1 MRATFFSC
9 AAFLL
14 IVQLCVAQQDIS
26 RNSPIAWGYA
36 PSFTASSTTGTV
48 NFPSDYYGQWKI
60 LFSHPADFTPVC
72 TSEILVLA
80 ELQEEFKKLN
90 TALIV
95 ISTDGLN
102 SHIEWVKSMESISVK
117 GSKPVKIE
125 FPLVTDANL
134 EISKKYGILQQD
146 SLMNRDIR
154 SVYIINPENDIQAMF
169 YYPRSV
175 GRNMQ
180 EIKRTLIALQTH
192 EKHNVLTPAD
202 WNPGDDVLL
211 PSPNTMADAEKLRAK
226 KKPDMYEAAWYMW
239 YKKL

>member
-1 MRATFFSC
+1 MRATFLSC

-14 IVQLCVAQQDIS
+14 IVQLCDAQQDIS

-36 PSFTASSTTGTV
+36 PSFKASSTTGTV
-48 NFPSDYYGQWKI
+48 NFPSDYYGKWKI

-72 TSEILVLA
+72 TSEILALA
-80 ELQEEFKKLN
+80 ELQEEFNKLN

-175 GRNMQ
+175 GRNLE

-192 EKHNVLTPAD
+192 EKNNVLTPAN
-202 WNPGDDVLL
+202 WKPGDDVLL
-211 PSPNTMADAEKLRAK
+211 PSPKTIADAEKLRSK
-226 KKPDMYEAAWYMW
+226 KNPDMYEAAWYMW